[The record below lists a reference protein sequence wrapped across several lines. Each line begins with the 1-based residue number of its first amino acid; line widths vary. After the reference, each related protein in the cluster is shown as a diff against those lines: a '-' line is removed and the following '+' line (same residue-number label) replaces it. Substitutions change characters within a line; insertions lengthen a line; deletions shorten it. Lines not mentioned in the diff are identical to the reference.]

1 MTLMPG
7 NGQGPKHNNPEN
19 IVKTYAGGQGERQK
33 RRITHGP
40 GTAAKAG

>member
-33 RRITHGP
+33 RRESP